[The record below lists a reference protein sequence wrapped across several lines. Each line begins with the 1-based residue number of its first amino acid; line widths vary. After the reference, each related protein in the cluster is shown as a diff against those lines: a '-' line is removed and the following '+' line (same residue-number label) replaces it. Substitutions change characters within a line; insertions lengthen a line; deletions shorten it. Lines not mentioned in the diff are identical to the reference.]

1 MNEKQNKSKADIL
14 PKIFSVLAAVIL
26 WFYVVDLRTTTDE
39 ITVYGVPISINNFS
53 ENDGLDIVS
62 GKDFTV
68 DVEVRGNKSELGMV
82 SAQDIYAS
90 VDMNGVDRAG
100 THKLDVDVVSLKKGV
115 TVVNKSV
122 SRISV
127 TVDKNASAVVPIEL
141 VMLYTIEEDVYEMKS
156 PVMSFESVQITGPQN
171 IVDTVVKAKVE
182 MNIGKVENTITYTG
196 KLKLYD
202 SSENEVQSPYIKL
215 SEDVVKVEIPVY
227 KTQKKNVVPV
237 FYDTSYEYDYTVSPS
252 SVYLKGSVSS
262 IENIKNAATEPIT
275 ETSPKLFVKRLDLPA
290 GVTAYD
296 DKGNVVDTVKV
307 NVLSAEDKNSTKKDN
322 ENDK

>member
-202 SSENEVQSPYIKL
+202 ARKMKFKVRILSFRKTLLRLKFRCIKRKKRTWFRFSMTHL
-215 SEDVVKVEIPVY
+215 MSMIIPSLRHR
-227 KTQKKNVVPV
+227 
-237 FYDTSYEYDYTVSPS
+237 FTSR
-252 SVYLKGSVSS
+252 
-262 IENIKNAATEPIT
+262 AA
-275 ETSPKLFVKRLDLPA
+275 
-290 GVTAYD
+290 
-296 DKGNVVDTVKV
+296 
-307 NVLSAEDKNSTKKDN
+307 
-322 ENDK
+322 